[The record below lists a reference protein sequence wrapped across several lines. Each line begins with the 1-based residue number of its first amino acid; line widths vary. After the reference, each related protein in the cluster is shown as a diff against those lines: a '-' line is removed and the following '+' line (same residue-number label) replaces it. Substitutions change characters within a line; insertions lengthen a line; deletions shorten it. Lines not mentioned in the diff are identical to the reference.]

1 MTVIFISLTIG
12 KAIFMIIGIDEAGRG
27 PVIGPMVISGVQIK
41 EKDEKALKDME
52 VKDSKL
58 LKPKRRE
65 ELYTEI
71 KKTAYNIKTITIDA
85 KTIDALRKTK
95 TLNVI
100 ELEAFA
106 DIINSLDAK
115 TVYLDLPEH
124 NSDFAERLKAK
135 VKRDIDLTA
144 EHKADERYPVV
155 SAASIIAKVTR
166 DRKIM
171 EIEKD
176 AGEPIGSGYPSDP
189 QTKIFLKTHY
199 KKNKS
204 FPTFVRHSWNTIRK
218 IIDEKK
224 QSKLPGF

>member
-1 MTVIFISLTIG
+1 
-12 KAIFMIIGIDEAGRG
+12 MIIGIDEAGRG
-27 PVIGPMVISGVQIK
+27 PVIGPMVITGVQIK
-41 EKDEKALKDME
+41 ENDEKALKDLE

-71 KKTAYNIKTITIDA
+71 KNTAEKIKTITIDA
-85 KTIDALRKTK
+85 KTIDDLRKTK
-95 TLNVI
+95 TLNII
-100 ELEAFA
+100 ELEAFT

-135 VKRDIDLTA
+135 VKREIDLTA

-166 DRKIM
+166 DRKITD
-171 EIEKD
+171 IEKD
-176 AGEPIGSGYPSDP
+176 TGEPIGSGYPSDP
-189 QTKIFLKTHY
+189 QTKMFLKTHY
-199 KKNKS
+199 EKNKN
-204 FPTFVRHSWNTIRK
+204 FPTFVRLSWGTVKK
-218 IIDEKK
+218 ITDQNK
-224 QSKLPGF
+224 QSKLTGF

>member
-1 MTVIFISLTIG
+1 MLIFISLTIG

-41 EKDEKALKDME
+41 KEDEQALKSLE

-58 LKPKRRE
+58 LTPKRRE
-65 ELYTEI
+65 ELYKNIEKI
-71 KKTAYNIKTITIDA
+71 ADNIKTITIDA
-85 KTIDALRKTK
+85 QTIDTLRKTK
-95 TLNVI
+95 SLNVI

-106 DIINSLDAK
+106 EIINNLKADK
-115 TVYLDLPEH
+115 VYLDLPER

-135 VKRDIDLTA
+135 VKRKIDLTA

-166 DRKIM
+166 DSIIKA
-171 EIEKD
+171 IEKD
-176 AGEPIGSGYPSDP
+176 IEEPIGSGYPSDP
-189 QTKIFLKTHY
+189 TTKQFLKNFY

-204 FPTFVRHSWNTIRK
+204 FPPFVRHSWKTTKNIT
-218 IIDEKK
+218 DQNK
-224 QSKLPGF
+224 QSKLFGF

>member
-1 MTVIFISLTIG
+1 
-12 KAIFMIIGIDEAGRG
+12 MIIGIDEAGRG

-41 EKDEKALKDME
+41 EKDEKTLKDLE

-58 LKPKRRE
+58 LSPKRRE

-71 KKTAYNIKTITIDA
+71 KKTAENIKTITIDA
-85 KTIDALRKTK
+85 KTIDDLRKTK

-115 TVYLDLPEH
+115 TVFLDLPEH

-135 VKRDIDLTA
+135 VNRKIDLTA

-166 DRKIM
+166 DKKITD
-171 EIEKD
+171 IEKE

-189 QTKIFLKTHY
+189 QTKMFLKTHY
-199 KKNKS
+199 KENKS
-204 FPTFVRHSWNTIRK
+204 FPAFVRHSWETVKRIK
-218 IIDEKK
+218 DEKK
-224 QSKLPGF
+224 QSRLPGF